1 MLGGRERAACLPEG
15 RGQSRALRAGRP
27 PPARGQLGCQGPRA
41 RQLPP
46 LARPR
51 HRRPDALLAKSAL
64 TRLQLRQG
72 PYRCPLGVT
81 ASWHSRGWPGSVG
94 QDLPKPYGAEGP
106 RAARIGHRL
115 LRGGCPGPC
124 PGGLNTS
131 GDGDPTAALHHLRR
145 HSGTAW
151 REAFPDAAGPGCT
164 PPKGRGGAPQESAA
178 PRQALVTASNV
189 FSEGLCQTIV
199 ARRLCSRAKQD
210 RVLLP

>member
-94 QDLPKPYGAEGP
+94 QDLPKPYGAEGRVD
-106 RAARIGHRL
+106 RAPPA
-115 LRGGCPGPC
+115 
-124 PGGLNTS
+124 PGGLPGAVS
-131 GDGDPTAALHHLRR
+131 RRFEHLRM
-145 HSGTAW
+145 
-151 REAFPDAAGPGCT
+151 ET
-164 PPKGRGGAPQESAA
+164 PPPPCTTCAGTRALRGERRFLTPQARGAPPQKAGEER
-178 PRQALVTASNV
+178 PRR
-189 FSEGLCQTIV
+189 
-199 ARRLCSRAKQD
+199 ARRRA
-210 RVLLP
+210 RRW